1 MAIGPKGQICQ
12 QLVRWCGF
20 TVLRPT
26 IVPFDTSP
34 SDALGKEGRKA
45 W

>member
-1 MAIGPKGQICQ
+1 MAIGPKGQIYQ
-12 QLVRWCGF
+12 QLVRCCGC
-20 TVLRPT
+20 TVLRPS

-45 W
+45 